1 MSDQVKAGF
10 STFLF
15 ILVTTALGYLTGLL
29 DRADEWLTD
38 RIGNDVLV
46 DSGKA
51 LAFALAVWAVNTG
64 YRYLQGK
71 LTWLPGTPP
80 TYTPTTKEG

>member
-10 STFLF
+10 ASFLF
-15 ILVTTALGYLTGLL
+15 VLITAVLGYATSLL
-29 DRADEWLTD
+29 DRVDDWLTET
-38 RIGNDVLV
+38 IPGNDVLI

-64 YRYLQGK
+64 YRELQK
-71 LTWLPGTPP
+71 RLTWLPGTPP
-80 TYTPTTKEG
+80 TYTPPEK